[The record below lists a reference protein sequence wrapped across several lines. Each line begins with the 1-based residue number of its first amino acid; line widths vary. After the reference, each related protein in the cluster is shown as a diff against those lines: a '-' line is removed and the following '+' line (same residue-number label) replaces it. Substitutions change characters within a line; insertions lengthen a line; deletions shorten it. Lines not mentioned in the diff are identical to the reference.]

1 MNVYFGIED
10 YWKFN
15 ILKDISGDLKKKK
28 ILVKKEQLYQ
38 HNNKE
43 KIHKLNLKSLDKLE
57 ELKQE

>member
-28 ILVKKEQLYQ
+28 ILVKKEQLY
-38 HNNKE
+38 
-43 KIHKLNLKSLDKLE
+43 
-57 ELKQE
+57 